1 MNKAAAIALFSLLL
15 AGCASQSTIVL
26 LPDASGKAGRLEV
39 ASEHG
44 SRTLSEPYQATSS
57 GRFMIDEQ
65 TLAATQ
71 VRERY
76 GSVVGALPK
85 APQRFTLYFESG
97 SDALTAE
104 SLQQLTAIRAAL
116 AGFAVPELVV
126 TGHTDRVGAL
136 TGNDAL
142 SLKRAEQVR
151 ELLVSEGFVRE
162 TISVAGRGEREP
174 AVPTDDEIDEPKNR
188 RVEVKVR

>member
-1 MNKAAAIALFSLLL
+1 MNKNAAIALSSMLL

-44 SRTLSEPYQATSS
+44 SRTLSEPYQAASS
-57 GRFMIDEQ
+57 GRFMLDEQ
-65 TLAATQ
+65 KLDASE

-85 APQRFTLYFESG
+85 APRRFTLYFESG

-104 SLQQLTAIRAAL
+104 SQQQLSAIRASL
-116 AGFAVPELVV
+116 AGFSAPELVV

-136 TGNDAL
+136 TLNDAL

-151 ELLVSEGFVRE
+151 ELLVGEGFVRE

-174 AVPTDDEIDEPKNR
+174 AVATDDEVDEPKNR